1 MILSVVIFGRH
12 LEAGPSDAPGWD
24 AKAAA
29 TYLDGRAEWWTT
41 WPNAARDRGTYCMS
55 CHTTLPYALAR
66 PALRG
71 PLGEREPSAAEQKIF
86 GNLLTRARNWR
97 EVEPWYPDQTRGIP
111 KTSESRAIEAV
122 MNALLIVRRDASTTG
137 QLSDDGRTALGVM
150 WNLQM
155 KTGPNSGAWTWLNFN
170 YEPWES
176 PNSPYFGASLA
187 ALAVG
192 SAPGGYA
199 AAPEIQDNLKALR
212 GYFAR
217 EHGKVALLNQLMALW
232 AGGSIPDLLTDE
244 QRRATID
251 ATFALQ
257 QPDGGWST
265 TSLGSYKRVD
275 NTANDTRT
283 DGYATGLA
291 TLGVAGGRCR
301 RLRPATRQRPGVASP
316 QSGSR
321 HRPVGGCVAEQGTR
335 SRIRYRQ
342 VHERRRHGLRGHGA
356 DLREVA
362 ASRGA
367 SSTAVVQGQ
376 PAAPSCSTR
385 PSEPAEASGFAG
397 LITRSRTSVRVVPH
411 AFSGVLAAAR
421 PVVELRTAGPGGHVV
436 LSPRHA
442 RRRLGADT
450 GPDRRLFVGHVGV
463 VARRRQVRER

>member
-1 MILSVVIFGRH
+1 MSAYVRVALASGIVLLSVVIFGRH
-12 LEAGPSDAPGWD
+12 LEAGPSDALGWD

-29 TYLDGRAEWWTT
+29 AYLDGRAEWWTT

-71 PLGEREPSAAEQKIF
+71 PLGEREPSASEQKIF
-86 GNLLTRARNWR
+86 GNLMTRARNWR

-192 SAPGGYA
+192 SAPFGYA
-199 AAPEIQDNLKALR
+199 AAPEIQENLKALR

-232 AGGSIPDLLTDE
+232 AGGSIPDLLADE

-265 TSLGSYKRVD
+265 ASLGSYKRVD

-291 TLGVAGGRCR
+291 TLALQAAGVAGSDPRLAKGLEWLRRSQDRATGRW
-301 RLRPATRQRPGVASP
+301 A
-316 QSGSR
+316 
-321 HRPVGGCVAEQGTR
+321 
-335 SRIRYRQ
+335 
-342 VHERRRHGLRGHGA
+342 
-356 DLREVA
+356 A
-362 ASRGA
+362 ASLNKERDPE
-367 SSTAVVQGQ
+367 S
-376 PAAPSCSTR
+376 
-385 PSEPAEASGFAG
+385 
-397 LITRSRTSVRVVPH
+397 
-411 AFSGVLAAAR
+411 
-421 PVVELRTAGPGGHVV
+421 
-436 LSPRHA
+436 
-442 RRRLGADT
+442 DT
-450 GPDRRLFVGHVGV
+450 GKFMSDAATAYAVMALTYGK
-463 VARRRQVRER
+463 